1 MVPASGLSWYLTKY
15 GRDEPQGHLQV
26 LLAVKTLSCTQ
37 ALLVPGACPPRVA
50 WGILC
55 HCSLAGH
62 IAGQATVQGPFSLH
76 CGGLSDLGL
85 VLFTWRLLWF
95 EVWKLGVQ
103 CTSVGGRS
111 LTGGLQVMR
120 ALPLEKGQCTYPLP
134 GDDAAE
140 SPTRY
145 WHLILTLPSLQI

>member
-1 MVPASGLSWYLTKY
+1 LQMVPASGLSWYLTKY

-103 CTSVGGRS
+103 CTSVGGAEPHGRS
-111 LTGGLQVMR
+111 SGHEGS
-120 ALPLEKGQCTYPLP
+120 ASGKGSVHL
-134 GDDAAE
+134 
-140 SPTRY
+140 SPARR
-145 WHLILTLPSLQI
+145 